1 MLTRPVLW
9 PTKPAVRQYNTF
21 RTSSIMATSARTIE
35 EVLDALD
42 HIIRTC
48 EQEGSRQAYFALLY
62 KIMTEAVRDAILA
75 GQFEDGP
82 RMEKLDV
89 LFANRYLQAWSQYWQ
104 GQAPTKSW
112 QLAFDTCKN
121 NAPIVLQHLIL
132 GINAHIN
139 LDLGIA
145 AALTAPG
152 DEIIGLQ
159 NDFEKINDIIATLT
173 GNRPH
178 FVENDE
184 KLEAL
189 YQELISGET
198 VEARKATF
206 AKIQDDCIRDVLKLQ
221 ESTGLEVVNDGEF
234 RRGSYWSRFVE
245 RTEGFV
251 HEKHVGL
258 VREHHCD
265 RKAFAHAAREFL
277 RIEAAGAGQF
287 DELEMLGNQRRPR
300 RGRHAAKPECEIDIL
315 ADSLP
320 GEDRIRLEHQAAVA
334 PRARHRLASE
344 TDASRGGLHKSGNH
358 VEQRGFPA
366 SRAADNDKEL
376 SVRDSQINRLEG

>member
-145 AALTAPG
+145 AALAAPG
-152 DEIIGLQ
+152 DDITSLQ
-159 NDFEKINDIIATLT
+159 KDFEKINDIIAALT
-173 GNRPH
+173 DGMQS
-178 FVENDE
+178 
-184 KLEAL
+184 KLERIWWPMRFIRRVMKKRDEAVIEFSIAKARQAAWANAVAL
-189 YQELISGET
+189 AQL
-198 VEARKATF
+198 
-206 AKIQDDCIRDVLKLQ
+206 QDALADAYIEQ
-221 ESTGLEVVNDGEF
+221 MDGAV
-234 RRGSYWSRFVE
+234 SVI
-245 RTEGFV
+245 
-251 HEKHVGL
+251 
-258 VREHHCD
+258 
-265 RKAFAHAAREFL
+265 AQ
-277 RIEAAGAGQF
+277 RIA
-287 DELEMLGNQRRPR
+287 RPR
-300 RGRHAAKPECEIDIL
+300 SRIAYL
-315 ADSLP
+315 LP
-320 GEDRIRLEHQAAVA
+320 FIRWWE
-334 PRARHRLASE
+334 PREVR
-344 TDASRGGLHKSGNH
+344 K
-358 VEQRGFPA
+358 VI
-366 SRAADNDKEL
+366 EL
-376 SVRDSQINRLEG
+376 LK